1 MRLERGRYRY
11 TSKVYSKYDEKQL
24 KSLVQENHKTVYTT
38 FSTSKHGTFSKKMEG
53 GECFNASTA
62 SLS

>member
-24 KSLVQENHKTVYTT
+24 KSLVQENDKTVYTT
-38 FSTSKHGTFSKKMEG
+38 FSTSKHGTFSK
-53 GECFNASTA
+53 NIS
-62 SLS
+62 